1 MWTSLTKQAFQT
13 LKKALT
19 SAPVLP
25 LPNFEKTFVVET
37 DASDKGI
44 GAVLQQDGHPIAF
57 VSRALGPK
65 NQGLSTYEKESLK
78 KESLAI
84 LMAGGSLEII
94 FATCSICHTN

>member
-1 MWTSLTKQAFQT
+1 MWTSLTEHAFQT

-19 SAPVLP
+19 SAPVLA

-44 GAVLQQDGHPIAF
+44 RAILQQDGHPIAF

-65 NQGLSTYEKESLK
+65 NQGLSTYENESLK

-94 FATCSICHTN
+94 FATYSICHTN